1 VTAPG
6 EGQPRSD
13 TVGAARSALASTA
26 AEGARARW
34 RLAGAA
40 ALPAESGANAIHAIH
55 RRTTGGAMDAD
66 DEKAR
71 GDRSPPHEAPDPGA
85 LPGKARDPL
94 PRRPPNHPA
103 PMPAPRPAPM
113 PSPMP
118 GPARSPMPG
127 AAPQNQYKRIT
138 ANRRAPAPSIPRPS
152 PPGACPPAKA
162 HPMASPAQR
171 AEPPAPAPR
180 SARSPGLRRADRHPG
195 APAPPPGPPAAVAAA
210 AAAPARRPSPQ
221 PPAPPGPRPPTAQ
234 SHRTAGCARAA

>member
-1 VTAPG
+1 MRWPRRRLREQGHAGGWLAQRLCRRIPGPTPSTPSTGEQRGAPWMPMTRKRG
-6 EGQPRSD
+6 E
-13 TVGAARSALASTA
+13 
-26 AEGARARW
+26 
-34 RLAGAA
+34 
-40 ALPAESGANAIHAIH
+40 
-55 RRTTGGAMDAD
+55 TG
-66 DEKAR
+66 R
-71 GDRSPPHEAPDPGA
+71 PPHEAPDPGA

-113 PSPMP
+113 P
-118 GPARSPMPG
+118 GPAPSPMPG
-127 AAPQNQYKRIT
+127 ATPQNQYKRIT